1 MSNKSASREGIINY
15 QHVLSQLMD
24 NRVTIF
30 NWEERW
36 LSDKVAEVS
45 IVGCE
50 HSSLP
55 ILTFK
60 ATGVARTFESSQHA
74 EAFVDHNTAGFVH
87 LDNSWGD
94 VYIRNRSSDRQLRL
108 HLVLKPTSEDTILS
122 CQIVFSSS
130 GAFQVLN

>member
-15 QHVLSQLMD
+15 QHVLDQLMD

-30 NWEERW
+30 NWEEKW

-74 EAFVDHNTAGFVH
+74 DAFVDRNTSGFVH

-94 VYIRNRSSDRQLRL
+94 VYIQNRSSDSQLRL

-130 GAFQVLN
+130 GAFEVLN

>member
-1 MSNKSASREGIINY
+1 MSNKSASREGIVNY
-15 QHVLSQLMD
+15 QHVLDQIMD

-30 NWEERW
+30 NWEEKW
-36 LSDKVAEVS
+36 LSDSVAEVS
-45 IVGCE
+45 IIGCE

-74 EAFVDHNTAGFVH
+74 EAFVDNNTSGFVH

-94 VYIRNRSSDRQLRL
+94 VYIRNRSSDSQLRL

-130 GAFQVLN
+130 GAFEVLN

>member
-1 MSNKSASREGIINY
+1 MSNKSAQREGIINY
-15 QHVLSQLMD
+15 EHVLSQLMD

-36 LSDKVAEVS
+36 LSDRVAEVS
-45 IVGCE
+45 IIGCE

-60 ATGVARTFESSQHA
+60 ATGVARTFQSSQHA
-74 EAFVDHNTAGFVH
+74 EAFVDHNTSGFVH
-87 LDNSWGD
+87 LDNPWGD
-94 VYIRNRSSDRQLRL
+94 VYIRNRSNGGQLRL
-108 HLVLKPTSEDTILS
+108 HLVLKPTSEDMILS